1 MRPAS
6 SCILFDL
13 DGTLL
18 DTAPDMAGALNQ
30 LLAERGQQALTSDA
44 IRPHVSHGAAALVRL
59 GFGLAPEDFGF
70 NELRDR
76 FLSIYASRIAQD
88 TRLFPGMEDLLRRI
102 ETHAVP
108 WGVVTNK
115 PAWLTEPLMGA
126 LALDARAAAVVSG
139 DSATRNKPHP
149 DTLLLA
155 CERIGV
161 APEGCLYVG
170 DAERD
175 IEAGRRAGM
184 RTLAAGFGYISDR
197 DQPGLWGADGVVWH
211 AGDIVQWL

>member
-1 MRPAS
+1 MRSGS

-30 LLAERGQQALTSDA
+30 LLAEQGRQALAPDA

-59 GFGLAPEDFGF
+59 GFGLAPEDVGF

-76 FLSIYASRIAQD
+76 FLAIYATRIAQD

-102 ETHAVP
+102 EANAVP
-108 WGVVTNK
+108 WGIVTNK

-139 DSATRNKPHP
+139 DSATRSKPHP

-161 APEGCLYVG
+161 APEACLYVG

-175 IEAGRRAGM
+175 IAAGRKAGM
-184 RTLAAGFGYISDR
+184 RTLVAGFGYISDT
-197 DQPGLWGADGVVWH
+197 DQPGLWGADGIVWH
-211 AGDIVQWL
+211 ASHIEQWL